1 VSAVAFKKL
10 KLGTLTT
17 VFAFPLEQLI
27 HKPSF
32 RWRTSLW
39 PPQILQVCILWQP
52 WWLSWI

>member
-1 VSAVAFKKL
+1 VGAVAFKKL

-27 HKPSF
+27 HKLSF

-39 PPQILQVCILWQP
+39 LPQILQVCILWQP
-52 WWLSWI
+52 WWLSL